1 MFIDQRVFARTAL
14 GEKRQVAS
22 RREFCLER
30 CGAISI
36 SRLRRSVVIIPYAID
51 CLQKVARAIQSGGVI
66 AFRTDT
72 FYGLGADPFA
82 RAAVQR
88 IKELKGRED
97 NKPIL
102 IVISD
107 RDQVERFITQPSQS
121 FQLLS
126 EAFWPG
132 ALTLIGK
139 ARPEV
144 AAEITAGTGTIGV
157 RLPNDER
164 VRALVR
170 ACGGAL
176 TATSANP
183 SHEPPA
189 TNANAVQNYFG
200 DSIDLIIDDGESQT
214 DAPSTVVDATSDN
227 PKLIREG
234 VIRWGRIQNRER

>member
-1 MFIDQRVFARTAL
+1 M
-14 GEKRQVAS
+14 
-22 RREFCLER
+22 
-30 CGAISI
+30 
-36 SRLRRSVVIIPYAID
+36 IIPYTAESFELISETI
-51 CLQKVARAIQSGGVI
+51 ANGGVI

-72 FYGLGADPFA
+72 FYGLGADPFDCA
-82 RAAVQR
+82 PVRR

-107 RDQVERFITQPSQS
+107 FDQVERFIAAPSNS

-126 EAFWPG
+126 EEFWPG
-132 ALTLIGK
+132 ALTLVGK
-139 ARPEV
+139 AHPEV
-144 AAEITAGTGTIGV
+144 VAEITAGTCTVGL

-183 SHEPPA
+183 SHELPA
-189 TNANAVQNYFG
+189 SSAIAVEHYFG
-200 DSIDLIIDDGESQT
+200 EGIDLIVDDGESQT
-214 DAPSTVVDATSDN
+214 DEPSTVVDATGDE

-234 VIRWGRIQNRER
+234 VIRWAEIELRFKS

>member
-1 MFIDQRVFARTAL
+1 MN
-14 GEKRQVAS
+14 QVS
-22 RREFCLER
+22 DER
-30 CGAISI
+30 SI
-36 SRLRRSVVIIPYAID
+36 QDAAKVVAN
-51 CLQKVARAIQSGGVI
+51 GGVI

-72 FYGLGADPFA
+72 FYGLGADPFD

-97 NKPIL
+97 DKPIL
-102 IVISD
+102 IVISNL
-107 RDQVERFITQPSQS
+107 DQIERFIAMPSHS

-126 EAFWPG
+126 KEFWPG

-144 AAEITAGTGTIGV
+144 PKEITAGSGTIGV

-176 TATSANP
+176 TATSANL

-189 TNANAVQNYFG
+189 SSAVAVQHYFVEG
-200 DSIDLIIDDGESQT
+200 IDLIIDDGESQT
-214 DAPSTVVDATSDN
+214 DAASTVVDATGYK

-234 VIRWGRIQNRER
+234 VVAWSEIVTRLDS

>member
-1 MFIDQRVFARTAL
+1 MIISQTHESLDRIATV
-14 GEKRQVAS
+14 VAN
-22 RREFCLER
+22 
-30 CGAISI
+30 
-36 SRLRRSVVIIPYAID
+36 
-51 CLQKVARAIQSGGVI
+51 GGVI

-72 FYGLGADPFA
+72 FYGLGTDPFD

-107 RDQVERFITQPSQS
+107 RAQVERFINEPSSS
-121 FQLLS
+121 FQALA
-126 EAFWPG
+126 EKFWPG
-132 ALTLIGK
+132 PLTLIGA
-139 ARPEV
+139 ARREV

-164 VRALVR
+164 VVAFVR

-183 SHEPPA
+183 SHKSPA
-189 TNANAVQNYFG
+189 TSAQAVRDYFG
-200 DSIDLIIDDGESQT
+200 ELVDMIIDDGEAQT
-214 DAPSTVVDATSDN
+214 DAPSTVVDATSDE

-234 VIRWGRIQNRER
+234 VIPWSRIQNRER

>member
-1 MFIDQRVFARTAL
+1 MIISQTSESLDRIA
-14 GEKRQVAS
+14 QV
-22 RREFCLER
+22 
-30 CGAISI
+30 
-36 SRLRRSVVIIPYAID
+36 
-51 CLQKVARAIQSGGVI
+51 VANGGVI

-72 FYGLGADPFA
+72 FYGLGADPFD
-82 RAAVQR
+82 RAAAQR

-97 NKPIL
+97 SKPIL

-107 RDQVERFITQPSQS
+107 RDQVERFIAMPSHS

-126 EAFWPG
+126 KEFWPG

-144 AAEITAGTGTIGV
+144 PEEITAGSGTIGV

-189 TNANAVQNYFG
+189 TNADSVQNYFAEE
-200 DSIDLIIDDGESQT
+200 IDLIIDDGDSQT
-214 DAPSTVVDATSDN
+214 DEPSTVVDATGDE

-234 VIRWGRIQNRER
+234 VIPWSRIQNRKR

>member
-1 MFIDQRVFARTAL
+1 MIISQPSESLDRIA
-14 GEKRQVAS
+14 QV
-22 RREFCLER
+22 
-30 CGAISI
+30 
-36 SRLRRSVVIIPYAID
+36 
-51 CLQKVARAIQSGGVI
+51 VANGGVI

-72 FYGLGADPFA
+72 FYGLGADPFD
-82 RAAVQR
+82 RAAVQG

-97 NKPIL
+97 DKPIL

-107 RDQVERFITQPSQS
+107 RDQVERFIAEPSQS

-126 EAFWPG
+126 EEFWPG

-144 AAEITAGTGTIGV
+144 SAEITAGTGTIGV

-183 SHEPPA
+183 SQEPPA
-189 TNANAVQNYFG
+189 TCAQAVHDYFG
-200 DSIDLIIDDGESQT
+200 ELVDLIIDDGEAQT
-214 DAPSTVVDATSDN
+214 DAPSTVVEASGDE

-234 VIRWGRIQNRER
+234 VIPWSRIQNRER

>member
-1 MFIDQRVFARTAL
+1 MILPYTAKSFGL
-14 GEKRQVAS
+14 
-22 RREFCLER
+22 
-30 CGAISI
+30 I
-36 SRLRRSVVIIPYAID
+36 SRT
-51 CLQKVARAIQSGGVI
+51 VANSGVI

-72 FYGLGADPFA
+72 FYGLGANPFN
-82 RAAVQR
+82 RAAVR
-88 IKELKGRED
+88 RLKDLKGRED

-107 RDQVERFITQPSQS
+107 RDQVERFISTPSRS

-126 EAFWPG
+126 EMFWPG

-144 AAEITAGTGTIGV
+144 AAEITAGTATVGV

-183 SHEPPA
+183 SHEKPA
-189 TNANAVQNYFG
+189 TSADAVHDYFS
-200 DSIDLIIDDGESQT
+200 DLVDLIIDDGQAQT
-214 DAPSTVVDATSDN
+214 DAPSTVVDASGDE

-234 VIRWGRIQNRER
+234 VIAWSEIVTRVVASGSR

>member
-1 MFIDQRVFARTAL
+1 M
-14 GEKRQVAS
+14 
-22 RREFCLER
+22 
-30 CGAISI
+30 
-36 SRLRRSVVIIPYAID
+36 IIPYTVD
-51 CLQKVARAIQSGGVI
+51 CLQKVARTIQGGGVI

-72 FYGLGADPFA
+72 FYGLGADPFD

-107 RDQVERFITQPSQS
+107 LDQVERFIASPSQA
-121 FQLLS
+121 FRLLW
-126 EAFWPG
+126 EEFWPG
-132 ALTLIGK
+132 ALTLIGN
-139 ARPEV
+139 ARAEVPE
-144 AAEITAGTGTIGV
+144 EITSGSGTIGV
-157 RLPNDER
+157 RLPHDER

-170 ACGGAL
+170 ACGRAL

-189 TNANAVQNYFG
+189 TTAQAVQNYFG

-214 DAPSTVVDATSDN
+214 DAPSTVVDATGDK
-227 PKLIREG
+227 PRLIREG
-234 VIRWGRIQNRER
+234 VVPWAEIESRLKRERRQG

>member
-1 MFIDQRVFARTAL
+1 MSIPLREKRRRFARRVSFFKPRSYKYFAPTAL
-14 GEKRQVAS
+14 
-22 RREFCLER
+22 
-30 CGAISI
+30 IT
-36 SRLRRSVVIIPYAID
+36 VIITETSYWLDRIA
-51 CLQKVARAIQSGGVI
+51 QVVGNGGVI

-72 FYGLGADPFA
+72 FYGLGADPFD

-107 RDQVERFITQPSQS
+107 RAQVERFIATPSPS

-126 EAFWPG
+126 DQFWPG
-132 ALTLIGK
+132 ALTLIGT

-144 AAEITAGTGTIGV
+144 AVEITAGTGTIGV

-176 TATSANP
+176 TAT
-183 SHEPPA
+183 
-189 TNANAVQNYFG
+189 
-200 DSIDLIIDDGESQT
+200 
-214 DAPSTVVDATSDN
+214 
-227 PKLIREG
+227 K
-234 VIRWGRIQNRER
+234 

>member
-1 MFIDQRVFARTAL
+1 MIISQTSESLDRIA
-14 GEKRQVAS
+14 QV
-22 RREFCLER
+22 
-30 CGAISI
+30 
-36 SRLRRSVVIIPYAID
+36 
-51 CLQKVARAIQSGGVI
+51 VANGGVI

-72 FYGLGADPFA
+72 FYGLGADPFN

-88 IKELKGRED
+88 IKELKGRKD

-107 RDQVERFITQPSQS
+107 LDQVQRFISAPSHS

-126 EAFWPG
+126 ANFWPG

-144 AAEITAGTGTIGV
+144 AAEITAGTDTVGV
-157 RLPNDER
+157 RLPIDER

-183 SHEPPA
+183 SQAPPA
-189 TNANAVQNYFG
+189 STAITVQLYFG
-200 DSIDLIIDDGESQT
+200 EKIDLIIDDGEAQT
-214 DAPSTVVDATSDN
+214 DAPSTVVDATSD
-227 PKLIREG
+227 
-234 VIRWGRIQNRER
+234 